1 MTVYVVTTE
10 NWDSAAFWSGISE
23 GAAGHGLDFSALP
36 PGYSVDVDAAT
47 GVITISDGSDSF
59 TVGEAGVT
67 GTDANLGGGTQ
78 LDYFMVA
85 YGGGGGDVLDGT
97 ARGDVMDGEDGAD
110 TIDGGIGNDT
120 IDGGGG
126 GDSLIG
132 GEGDDRITGGVSAED
147 TELFL
152 DWSAAGSDGQSIGS
166 GFTQDT
172 GGIDVTV
179 TYTDEGNGQSANV
192 ETTTGQ
198 YVGTGEPFD
207 GNSSVELRGGGSAG
221 DTATL
226 RMDFS
231 AVEGSGFEDEVTDVS
246 FRINDVDQS
255 GSSGGWEDGI
265 TVRAYD
271 EEGNELDVTVTY
283 QGVTETGTSPFVDG
297 EGSQSSTG
305 ANGSLLVEIEG
316 PVAYVEVDYDQL
328 GGSGQVIWVTD
339 VHFTAQGRSDGDDT
353 IEGGEGN
360 DYLVGNL
367 GSDEIHGGAG
377 NDTILGG
384 DDTLTTGSASID
396 IVNSSFEQ
404 TSHGDGGWSEGTPG
418 WETSGTEV
426 GDFNPT
432 SGQIDESDIDGSN
445 VAFLYAN
452 GDTLSQTLTQEYTD
466 GETYEFE
473 VDLGDATYAG
483 SVSYTVNIYAGDTLI
498 GTQSGTTGDID
509 GLETVTVSSEGYSD
523 PSLNGEP
530 ITIEIVNTGGT
541 DLLVDNVSGTVTGI
555 AGGPDTDTGGDILD
569 GGDGADLVYGGAGN
583 DTITVDQGDT
593 VEGGDGDDRFELAD
607 LDTTG
612 TGNDSISITGG
623 EGDETGGDTLVLT
636 PDVTYDD
643 ITFTNTDDN
652 AAGLSGNFTMADG
665 TFVEFSEIENIICF
679 TPGTMILTEVGERP
693 IESLKIGDRVVTRDS
708 GLRPIRWI
716 GRRTVPGRGRFA
728 PVMVAPNVMDGS
740 RTGLLVSPQ
749 HRILFAGYQAQL
761 LFGQDEV
768 LVAAK
773 HLVDDADVKVRE
785 MPEVTYIHVMFDH
798 HEVIYAEGIATESF
812 HAGDVGLS
820 AICEEAREELFGL
833 FPELRSAPRHM
844 GDTARHCLKRY
855 EARLLRDYDTMQRKR
870 VGVA

>member
-10 NWDSAAFWSGISE
+10 NWDSAAFWSGVSE
-23 GAAGHGLDFSALP
+23 GSAGHALDFTALP
-36 PGYSVDVDAAT
+36 PGYTVETDAAT
-47 GVITISDGSDSF
+47 GVITISDGTSTY
-59 TVGEAGVT
+59 TVGESGVG
-67 GTDANLGGGTQ
+67 GTDANLGAGTQ
-78 LDYFMVA
+78 LDYFTMA
-85 YGGGGGDVLDGT
+85 YGGGGGDTLEGT
-97 ARGDVMDGEDGAD
+97 ARGDVMDGEGGSD
-110 TIDGGIGNDT
+110 TIDGGLGNDT

-126 GDSLIG
+126 GDSLFG
-132 GEGDDRITGGVSAED
+132 GDGDDSISGGITAED
-147 TELFL
+147 ADLFL
-152 DWSAAGSDGQSIGS
+152 DWSAAGNDGADISG

-172 GGIDVTV
+172 GGIEVAV
-179 TYTDEGNGQSANV
+179 SYVDEGNGQSARV
-192 ETTTGQ
+192 ESTTTQ

-207 GNSSVELRGGGSAG
+207 GNSAAELRGGGTTG

-255 GSSGGWEDGI
+255 GSSTGWEDGI

-271 EEGNELDVTVTY
+271 EDGNQLDVTVTY
-283 QGVTETGTSPFVDG
+283 QGVSETGTDVLVDG

-305 ANGSLLVEIEG
+305 ANGSLLVEVEG
-316 PVAYVEVDYDQL
+316 PVSYVEVDYDQL

-339 VHFTAQGRSDGDDT
+339 VHFTAQGRTDGDDT
-353 IEGGEGN
+353 IDGGDG
-360 DYLVGNL
+360 DDFLVGNF
-367 GSDEIHGGAG
+367 GSDQISGGAG

-384 DDTLTTGSASID
+384 DDTLTTGTAEID

-404 TSHGDGGWSEGTPG
+404 TSHGDGNWSVGAPG
-418 WETSGTEV
+418 WDTTGSEV

-432 SGQIDESDIDGSN
+432 SGQIDEGDIDGSN
-445 VAFLYAN
+445 VGFLYST
-452 GDTLSQTLTQEYTD
+452 GDTMSQTLSQEYTD
-466 GETYEFE
+466 GETYEFD

-483 SVSYTVNIYAGDTLI
+483 SVDYTVNIYAGSTLI
-498 GTQSGTTGDID
+498 GTTSGSTGDID
-509 GLETVTVSSEGYSD
+509 GLQTVSVSSNGYSD
-523 PSLNGEP
+523 ASLNGQP
-530 ITIEIVNTGGT
+530 ITIEIVNAGGT

-555 AGGPDTDTGGDILD
+555 AGGADTDTSGDILD
-569 GGDGADLVYGGAGN
+569 GGDGADLVDGGAGN

-593 VEGGDGDDRFELAD
+593 VTGGDGDDRFTLVD
-607 LDTTG
+607 DDTTG
-612 TGNDSISITGG
+612 TGNDSISILGG
-623 EGDETGGDTLVLT
+623 EGDETDGDTLVLT

-665 TFVEFSEIENIICF
+665 TYVEFSEIENIICF

-693 IESLKIGDRVVTRDS
+693 IESLQVGDRVVTRDS

-716 GRRTVPGRGRFA
+716 GKRTVPGRGKFA
-728 PVMVAPNVMDGS
+728 PVMVAPSVMDGS
-740 RTGLLVSPQ
+740 RKGLLVSPQ

-768 LVAAK
+768 LVSAK
-773 HLVDDADVKVRE
+773 HLIDDVDVRVQE
-785 MPEVTYIHVMFDH
+785 MAEVTYIHLMFDH

-812 HAGDVGLS
+812 HAGDIGLS
-820 AICEEAREELFGL
+820 AICEAAREELFDL
-833 FPELRSAPRHM
+833 FPELRTTPRHM

-855 EARLLRDYDTMQRKR
+855 EARLLRDYDTMQRER

>member
-10 NWDSAAFWSGISE
+10 NWDSAAFWSGVSE

-36 PGYSVDVDAAT
+36 AGYSVDVDADT

-59 TVGEAGVT
+59 TVGEAGVS

-85 YGGGGGDVLDGT
+85 YGGGGGDTLEGT
-97 ARGDVMDGEDGAD
+97 ARGDVMDGEGGAD
-110 TIDGGIGNDT
+110 TIDGGTGNDT

-132 GEGDDRITGGVSAED
+132 GDGDDRITGGVSAED
-147 TELFL
+147 TDLFL
-152 DWSAAGSDGQSIGS
+152 DWSAAGNDGQSIGT

-179 TYTDEGNGQSANV
+179 TYIDEGNGQSANV

-207 GNSSVELRGGGSAG
+207 GNSSVELRGGGAAG

-231 AVEGSGFEDEVTDVS
+231 AVEGSGFEDEVSDVS

-255 GSSGGWEDGI
+255 GSSTGWEDGI
-265 TVRAYD
+265 TIRAYD
-271 EEGNELDVTVTY
+271 EAGNQLDVTVTY
-283 QGVTETGTSPFVDG
+283 QGVSETGPDVLVDG

-305 ANGSLLVEIEG
+305 ANGSMLVEIEG
-316 PVAYVEVDYDQL
+316 PVSYVEVDYDQL

-353 IEGGEGN
+353 IEGGEGD
-360 DYLVGNL
+360 DYLVGNQ
-367 GSDEIHGGAG
+367 GSDEISGGAG

-384 DDTLTTGSASID
+384 DDTLTTGSAEID
-396 IVNSSFEQ
+396 IVNGSFEQ

-432 SGQIDESDIDGSN
+432 SGQIDEGDIDGSN

-452 GDTLSQTLTQEYTD
+452 GDTLSQTLSQEYTD
-466 GETYEFE
+466 GETYEFD

-509 GLETVTVSSEGYSD
+509 GLQTVTVSSEGFSD

-530 ITIEIVNTGGT
+530 ITIEIVNTGGQ

-555 AGGPDTDTGGDILD
+555 AGGSDSDTSGDILD
-569 GGDGADLVYGGAGN
+569 GGDGADLVFGGAGN

-593 VEGGDGDDRFELAD
+593 VTGGDGDDRFLLSDAD
-607 LDTTG
+607 A
-612 TGNDSISITGG
+612 TGNDSISIIGG
-623 EGDETGGDTLVLT
+623 EGDETDGDTLVLT

-643 ITFTNTDDN
+643 ITFTNSDDE
-652 AAGLSGNFTMADG
+652 AGGLSGNFTMADG

-716 GRRTVPGRGRFA
+716 GKRTVPGKGRFA
-728 PVMVAPNVMDGS
+728 PVWVAPNVMDGS

-773 HLVDDADVKVRE
+773 HLIDGADVQSRE
-785 MPEVTYIHVMFDH
+785 MEEVTYIHVMFDH

-844 GDTARHCLKRY
+844 GDTARQCLKRY

-870 VGVA
+870 VGVG